1 LGRSARPEGIR
12 IETAVGQWLRRA
24 SRQRTRSDTA
34 ARCSSAQSPAVSR
47 ARVQEERPGGWL
59 GGTTGA
65 EVVAANAAV
74 IFLICKRLAVALAL
88 RW

>member
-47 ARVQEERPGGWL
+47 APVQEQRHGGWL
-59 GGTTGA
+59 GGTTA
-65 EVVAANAAV
+65 Q
-74 IFLICKRLAVALAL
+74 
-88 RW
+88 RWWR